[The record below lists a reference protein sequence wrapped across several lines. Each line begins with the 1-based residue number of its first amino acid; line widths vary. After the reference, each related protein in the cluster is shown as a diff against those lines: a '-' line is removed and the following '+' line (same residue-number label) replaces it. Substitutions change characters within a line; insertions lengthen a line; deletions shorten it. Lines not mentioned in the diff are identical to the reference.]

1 MSACRI
7 ERMRP
12 DDGERVRT
20 VRLQALRDTP
30 DAFGTTLAQDSAR
43 PLAEWRTRLESPQ
56 GATFVA
62 VEGARDVGLV
72 VGNPYEG
79 HEGAAGLFAMWV
91 APECRG
97 RRLGEALID
106 AVVAWARASGLRRV
120 LLDVADRNVPAIR
133 LYARK
138 GFEPTG
144 VTGSLPPPREHILEH
159 QRGLELGG

>member
-1 MSACRI
+1 
-7 ERMRP
+7 MRP

-20 VRLQALRDTP
+20 VRLRALSDTP

-43 PLAEWRTRLESPQ
+43 PLADWRTRLESTQ

-62 VEGARDVGLV
+62 HVEGRDVGLV

-106 AVVAWARASGLRRV
+106 AVVAWARSRGCRRV
-120 LLDVADRNVPAIR
+120 LLDVADQNVAAIR

-144 VTGSLPPPREHILEH
+144 VTGSLPPPREHVREH
-159 QRGLELGG
+159 QRGLALGG